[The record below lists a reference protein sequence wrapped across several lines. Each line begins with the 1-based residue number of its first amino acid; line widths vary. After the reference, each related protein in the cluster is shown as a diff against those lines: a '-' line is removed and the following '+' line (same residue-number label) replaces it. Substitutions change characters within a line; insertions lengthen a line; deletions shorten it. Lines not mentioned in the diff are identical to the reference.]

1 MEHSYFAKLQCLQW
15 SVQTV
20 NTICKGKDKVESC
33 LDLKNSFL
41 EAVDKKLRH
50 YNQGR
55 IIFDEYKSGSLKDK
69 TRAKRLDGI
78 QPVEF
83 TWLLVCIICTDHTHM
98 QSSVCSV
105 LHTKYS
111 NLWSRP
117 SSSPN
122 RESSVALHAIS
133 LSPCTIFMPLQ
144 TMLSNIQTIFRS

>member
-83 TWLLVCIICTDHTHM
+83 TWLLVCIICTNHTHM

-105 LHTKYS
+105 LHTKYL

-117 SSSPN
+117 SSQPK
-122 RESSVALHAIS
+122 RASSVALHAI
-133 LSPCTIFMPLQ
+133 FMARQ
-144 TMLSNIQTIFRS
+144 TMLSNLQAIFMSQ